1 MLHGIV
7 ITNEKTVTLTTNLL
21 KISLCL
27 NKMSVKFGKAALL
40 LCYIVMKRTKRLIFV
55 RF

>member
-21 KISLCL
+21 KISLYL
-27 NKMSVKFGKAALL
+27 NKMSFTFGKAALL
-40 LCYIVMKRTKRLIFV
+40 LCYIVMKRTKCLIFA